1 MTDGKQVGVLTDG
14 KQVGVL
20 TDGKQVGVAGMSL
33 MGIYLEVI
41 TSYMH
46 MGQFMLYLLRLWQVC
61 LLLEITGE

>member
-1 MTDGKQVGVLTDG
+1 
-14 KQVGVL
+14 L

-46 MGQFMLYLLRLWQVC
+46 MGQFMLYLLKLWQVC